1 MGGIGR
7 IATGICAE
15 LLARLPRENKKQREG
30 LALLV
35 ATALQVRSVNLNE
48 LAAALPR
55 EAERLDMR
63 YQWISRVLGN
73 DLIRVDEVMA
83 PFAREVLERSG
94 AGGRAI
100 VVMIDQSKVNDAHQM
115 VMVSLRVGER
125 ALPLAWRRKK
135 TQAAIGFSTQKE
147 ALQAV
152 AALLPEG
159 ARVTLMGD
167 RFYGSPALIDWCR
180 EKGGGWGLRSKTAL
194 LCFTK

>member
-1 MGGIGR
+1 MGGVQKVAAAIGK
-7 IATGICAE
+7 E
-15 LLARLPRENKKQREG
+15 LLARLPLQNKKQREG

-100 VVMIDQSKVNDAHQM
+100 VVMIDQSKVNEAQQM

-125 ALPLAWRRKK
+125 ALPLAWRKKK
-135 TQAAIGFSTQKE
+135 TQGAQKPKSE
-147 ALQAV
+147 AYMEIRRAMRFAV
-152 AALLPEG
+152 Q
-159 ARVTLMGD
+159 
-167 RFYGSPALIDWCR
+167 
-180 EKGGGWGLRSKTAL
+180 RSR
-194 LCFTK
+194 